1 MTYYNCAKF
10 RARSVFSFGVSR
22 VKVTPLGTN
31 VSECNQEEVSRFCDV
46 DRPKRNERTSVTKNA
61 NAC

>member
-1 MTYYNCAKF
+1 M
-10 RARSVFSFGVSR
+10 
-22 VKVTPLGTN
+22 TPLGTN